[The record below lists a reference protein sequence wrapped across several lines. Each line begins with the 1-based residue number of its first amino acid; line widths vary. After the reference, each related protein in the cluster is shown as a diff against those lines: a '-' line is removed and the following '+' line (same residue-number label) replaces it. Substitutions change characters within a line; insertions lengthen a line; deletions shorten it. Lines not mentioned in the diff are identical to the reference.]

1 MPPPAKR
8 AKSSKQTD
16 VAAAAP
22 SSSAQ
27 TQSSSHRTTK
37 NIIITLPSELLLE
50 IVSYFPNISIID
62 ILDNPPTLSVE
73 YRERF
78 ASLRALSQTC
88 KELRSV
94 YLPLAWE
101 RLEACTTT
109 SAPLQFYREV
119 GTALER
125 KCSGLIKSKLL
136 LPFVRCVVH

>member
-8 AKSSKQTD
+8 AKASKQTD

-37 NIIITLPSELLLE
+37 NITITLPSELLLE

-88 KELRSV
+88 KELRAALC
-94 YLPLAWE
+94 LPLAWE

-109 SAPLQFYREV
+109 
-119 GTALER
+119 GALR
-125 KCSGLIKSKLL
+125 FG
-136 LPFVRCVVH
+136 RCVCASLFTRLASLAV